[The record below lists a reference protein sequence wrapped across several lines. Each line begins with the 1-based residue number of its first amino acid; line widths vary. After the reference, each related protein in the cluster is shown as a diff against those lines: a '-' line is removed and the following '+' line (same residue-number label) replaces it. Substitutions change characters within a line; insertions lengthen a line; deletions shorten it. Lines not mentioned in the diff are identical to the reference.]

1 MLFNFPRRRVAA
13 RLAWRDMTRH
23 KARSIFATLLVA
35 LPIAALVA
43 GLALLTGTPNSRQ
56 RALAAI
62 PRNAQ
67 AVLTATAV
75 LNTGQPFM
83 QAPEG
88 ASLWV
93 DSPSQQP
100 ASAANIAAITPDQDA
115 LLRYWDSETLIATAG
130 GDLQPGDQIQV
141 DAAGT
146 DTTDSAGS
154 SGADLDGAV
163 RAKLR
168 ETEHD
173 ALPLLMPPVAQGA
186 APQDAT
192 QAVISASLAEQLH
205 LDVGDTLTLTAPPFQ
220 GAYSTNGRIGAVLQ
234 NSRRAWRIS
243 GIADVTS
250 TLDVWTYS
258 GWLKGMVEADGGNG
272 VDAHYLLVG
281 SEPLTWAQVKRLN
294 MLQVVAVSRHVLTDG
309 YPNAEERYPRQIDVQ
324 QQLMQMVSV
333 TVTAF
338 LGIALTLFL
347 ITPAFAVSA
356 DQSRRLLGL
365 TAACGADGVDLR
377 RTMSFQGL
385 FIGISGGMIGIIA
398 GIGLSYAAAPA
409 LKGAYVHEVAGMIP
423 WTMLPLAALAAVM
436 IGLAATWMPAHRV
449 SRMNVVDAL
458 KDRSENGERNR
469 RESRLYR
476 VVTAIST
483 AALLGAAVAC
493 AMGGLAM
500 PMPEFGDADYGS
512 LPAEAIGAQLLL
524 IGAIV
529 FSFAG
534 LIQLIR
540 LIAQLC
546 ERHGT
551 LLPLAVRMGLR
562 DAGEHHRRFV
572 PAAAAIAV
580 SVAVASYAL
589 TMTGSL
595 IANDRSNAMEV
606 VHGHSHAV
614 VSPEVPI
621 DNAVDRAVVRS
632 ALNAISDDLPVTAH
646 QPVYALAEV
655 PPETVDKLNVAEA
668 NELMRRFPNAAAR
681 LATPLDCIMSSDPD
695 RGQDVA
701 SAHNPNAQP
710 YCVGASRSYRP
721 LYRGLTMIN
730 ADFSVLIMSGDAM
743 RLSGFANA
751 DKAADML
758 DQGGV
763 VVGNAATLRKDG
775 TVDLEISHS
784 AHNPDGSS
792 APDVVTGSA
801 SRPGVW
807 VDGFFPLAM
816 SKETA
821 QSLGLTAFRYVG
833 DMVQFTDAPGWS
845 TLDKLRSI
853 IDDRLPLVNGTSQSY
868 RYSWG
873 TGDPSSMLAELLPFA
888 LLMLLAI
895 AATVI
900 SLLLARIQIIRDL
913 ATMHAVGASPGF
925 LRRFTLAQAAIML
938 AAGTP
943 TGMVTGLALG
953 IFHVAWYRHIG
964 YDGAWLDTVPCWGLQ
979 AALLIGVIAMGL
991 GVAWLVAR
999 PSRKLT
1005 RRTLD

>member
-141 DAAGT
+141 DAAGA
-146 DTTDSAGS
+146 DTTDS

-205 LDVGDTLTLTAPPFQ
+205 LNVGDTLTLTAPPFQ

-281 SEPLTWAQVKRLN
+281 SEPLTWTQVKRLN

-309 YPNAEERYPRQIDVQ
+309 YPSAEERYPRQIDVQ
-324 QQLMQMVSV
+324 QQLMRMVSV

-377 RTMSFQGL
+377 RMMSFQGL

-458 KDRSENGERNR
+458 KDRSDNGERNR

-655 PPETVDKLNVAEA
+655 PPETVDKLNVTEA

-681 LATPLDCIMSSDPD
+681 LATPLDCITSSDPD

-964 YDGAWLDTVPCWGLQ
+964 YDGAWLDTVPCWDLQ

-991 GVAWLVAR
+991 GMAWLAAR
-999 PSRKLT
+999 PSRKLV